1 MFLNT
6 FTFVSMS
13 TLSISFTLDFI
24 KTMFNLRLI
33 NIIENCE
40 RKQETKTRK
49 RKQKHQIK
57 FDLK

>member
-1 MFLNT
+1 
-6 FTFVSMS
+6 MS